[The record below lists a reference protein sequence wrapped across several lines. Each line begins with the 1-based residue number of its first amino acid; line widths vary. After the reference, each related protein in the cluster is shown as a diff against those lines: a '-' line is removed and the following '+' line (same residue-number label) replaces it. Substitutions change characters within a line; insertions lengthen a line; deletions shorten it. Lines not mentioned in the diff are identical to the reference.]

1 MTIPDYIMES
11 DAEALRLDL
20 KTDPEVIE
28 KQALWAGLKP
38 GMRVADVGCG
48 AGKTTF
54 FLHQLTQPDGQ
65 TIGIDGS
72 DHRLDYARKHYS
84 AEGIDYVRRDFL
96 QSIDDLGQFDFVWLR
111 FVLEYFRSNSFDIVK
126 NVSSILK
133 PGGILCLI
141 DLDCNCLRFS
151 GLGERMEKTVY
162 GVMNALEQNTDFDPY
177 CGVKLYTYL
186 YDLGFDEIDVHISAH
201 NLIFGELNEIT
212 EFNFTKKLEVA
223 ARSSGYLFEEYPG
236 GYEEFFEEFQRTFT
250 DPRRF
255 HYSPII
261 SCKGRK
267 PLA

>member
-54 FLHQLTQPDGQ
+54 FLHQLTQSDGQ

-126 NVSSILK
+126 NVSTILK

-151 GLGERMEKTVY
+151 GLSERMEKAVY
-162 GVMNALEQNTDFDPY
+162 GVMKALEQNTDFDPY
-177 CGVKLYTYL
+177 IGVKLYTYL
-186 YDLGFDEIDVHISAH
+186 YDLGFQEIDVHVTHH
-201 NLIFGELNEIT
+201 NLAFGELNEIAA
-212 EFNFTKKLEVA
+212 FNWTKKVA
-223 ARSSGYLFEEYPG
+223 VTARSSGYQFEEYPG
-236 GYEEFFEEFQRTFT
+236 GFEEFFEEAKRSFA

-255 HYSPII
+255 QYSPLI

-267 PLA
+267 PPS